1 MRELQLYGQPGR
13 RIGAGPTQ
21 AEYQCTGQQQG
32 TGERELDVRV
42 PAGDVMSAHR
52 AEQGQSE
59 QAGSGYGGQ
68 PHPDPT
74 DRHERHH
81 SSKRGHDRR
90 ERDRVKPQRR
100 NRLGTIRCWLDYGAD
115 DEDSGNRGGERP
127 RYPWRETEPS
137 VARSGVAVTTTRW
150 RRFWWTTESWGRANP
165 RRSHGS
171 AARFGR
177 IPQERTRP
185 GVTH

>member
-1 MRELQLYGQPGR
+1 M
-13 RIGAGPTQ
+13 RIGARPTQ
-21 AEYQCTGQQQG
+21 AEYQRAGQQQG

-42 PAGDVMSAHR
+42 RAGNVMPAHR

-59 QAGSGYGGQ
+59 QAGCGYCGQ
-68 PHPDPT
+68 PHTDPA

-81 SSKRGHDRR
+81 SSERGHDRH
-90 ERDRVKPQRR
+90 ERDPIKPQRR
-100 NRLGTIRCWLDYGAD
+100 NRLGTIRCGLDYGAD

-137 VARSGVAVTTTRW
+137 VARSGVAVPRTRW
-150 RRFWWTTESWGRANP
+150 RRFSWTNESWSRANA

-177 IPQERTRP
+177 IP
-185 GVTH
+185 